1 MVLRTASTGPLS
13 TRAGDGCSW
22 DAGIPWFVLAGGGS
36 HVVLRQREFHPYTDR
51 PLWPRPT
58 DMPDLPSIA
67 DISSVI
73 QLSIAPVFLLVGIA
87 GFINAF
93 VARLSRVVDRIR
105 VLEECLLDAEGS
117 IRSNALRELAILDR
131 RARLVNIGITLGIT
145 TALLVCVVIVTAFIE
160 AFLGVS
166 HVMLIGG
173 LFIVAMLS
181 LIGTLLAFLREVFL
195 AIRSVTV
202 GRSRP
207 WSIEEEN

>member
-1 MVLRTASTGPLS
+1 MALFAASTGPLGIG
-13 TRAGDGCSW
+13 TGVARSW
-22 DAGIPWFVLAGGGS
+22 DAGTPGFGLTGGGS
-36 HVVLRQREFHPYTDR
+36 HGVLRQREFHPYTDR

-58 DMPDLPSIA
+58 DMPELLSIA

-117 IRSNALRELAILDR
+117 TRANALRELAILDR

-195 AIRSVTV
+195 AVRSVTV

-207 WSIEEEN
+207 WSIADKN